1 MDYIEQ
7 AGIRIAKPLYDF
19 VNGEALPGTSIGRDA
34 FWNGFAA
41 ILADL
46 GMSSFALNDPSRG
59 FSFRG
64 DGPLD
69 MRMDP
74 ELPVSAY
81 DIVNREEEVEL
92 ARIIFTYGEE
102 RHSRRIARRMPSP
115 NGRRTRRRTA

>member
-1 MDYIEQ
+1 LLGLDRDLHILEMARVRLASFPSRINLRQANFTDIETEMDA
-7 AGIRIAKPLYDF
+7 AGF
-19 VNGEALPGTSIGRDA
+19 FEAD
-34 FWNGFAA
+34 A

-81 DIVNREEEVEL
+81 DIVNHEEEVEL

-102 RHSRRIARRMPSP
+102 RHSPRIARRIVE
-115 NGRRTRRRTA
+115 